1 MASGTTNSSSAAHDH
16 TGAVTSGCA
25 HCHTARL
32 ALPQRSPSAIASTPT
47 NKAPITGGI
56 LRPQLGS
63 AESVMKASTM
73 GAAMATSLPRART
86 KSSPKRKNTP
96 ATMPITMG
104 MGKTD
109 ITRLTQPLMPSS
121 AIKALV
127 T

>member
-1 MASGTTNSSSAAHDH
+1 M
-16 TGAVTSGCA
+16 
-25 HCHTARL
+25 
-32 ALPQRSPSAIASTPT
+32 ASTPT

-63 AESVMKASTM
+63 ADSAMNTSTM
-73 GAAMATSLPRART
+73 GAAMATSLSRART

-104 MGKTD
+104 MGSTD
-109 ITRLTQPLMPSS
+109 ITRLTQPLRPSR
-121 AIKALV
+121 AITALV